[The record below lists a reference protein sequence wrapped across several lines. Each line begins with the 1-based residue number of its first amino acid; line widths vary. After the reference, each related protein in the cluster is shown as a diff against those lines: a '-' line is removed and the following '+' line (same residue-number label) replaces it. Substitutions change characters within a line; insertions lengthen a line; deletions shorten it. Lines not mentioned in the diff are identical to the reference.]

1 MPGIPTSYTVVFFM
15 FNDLI
20 VHFVDIGRIV
30 DLHCLI
36 FLVIIVFA
44 KETEFIF
51 LVIIVFSK
59 ETEFL

>member
-1 MPGIPTSYTVVFFM
+1 MPGIPTSYAVVFFM

-44 KETEFIF
+44 KETEF
-51 LVIIVFSK
+51 L
-59 ETEFL
+59 